1 MFFTS
6 CFLLYKHAVRQT
18 SRKNA
23 KKEGK
28 KKKDVEIHR
37 WFATENNKGV
47 GVMEVKK
54 VDHIGI
60 AVKSLDEALPFY
72 TDTLGLSCIGIET
85 VESEQVRV
93 AFLKVGD
100 VKLELLEPL
109 SEHSPI
115 ASFIEKRGEGIHH
128 VALGVDHIEQRI
140 EELKNNGIR
149 MIHEQPK
156 RGAGGAHI
164 AFMHPKSARGVLYE
178 LCEKVGGQ

>member
-1 MFFTS
+1 MQ
-6 CFLLYKHAVRQT
+6 K
-18 SRKNA
+18 
-23 KKEGK
+23 KKEKRERMSKYIDGLQP
-28 KKKDVEIHR
+28 R
-37 WFATENNKGV
+37 TTKGL
-47 GVMEVKK
+47 GFMEVKK

>member
-1 MFFTS
+1 MHDICFFLPRFAWWPRRASRT
-6 CFLLYKHAVRQT
+6 KVRNP
-18 SRKNA
+18 R
-23 KKEGK
+23 
-28 KKKDVEIHR
+28 R
-37 WFATENNKGV
+37 
-47 GVMEVKK
+47 
-54 VDHIGI
+54 GI
-60 AVKSLDEALPFY
+60 IPECHPQIFY
-72 TDTLGLSCIGIET
+72 SH
-85 VESEQVRV
+85 
-93 AFLKVGD
+93 
-100 VKLELLEPL
+100 LLEPL

-156 RGAGGAHI
+156 RGAGGARI

>member
-1 MFFTS
+1 
-6 CFLLYKHAVRQT
+6 
-18 SRKNA
+18 
-23 KKEGK
+23 
-28 KKKDVEIHR
+28 
-37 WFATENNKGV
+37 
-47 GVMEVKK
+47 MEVKK

-72 TDTLGLSCIGIET
+72 TDTLGLSCVGMET

-128 VALGVDHIEQRI
+128 VALGVDDIELRI
-140 EELKNNGIR
+140 QELKNNGIR

-156 RGAGGAHI
+156 RGAGGARIQEGVFSLDGYGHI
-164 AFMHPKSARGVLYE
+164 FYKYNRRKPMQGVARL
-178 LCEKVGGQ
+178 

>member
-1 MFFTS
+1 MLFG
-6 CFLLYKHAVRQT
+6 KQAGKMQ
-18 SRKNA
+18 K
-23 KKEGK
+23 KKEKRK
-28 KKKDVEIHR
+28 KVSKYIHGLQPR
-37 WFATENNKGV
+37 TTKGL
-47 GVMEVKK
+47 GFMEVKK

-72 TDTLGLSCIGIET
+72 TDTLGLSCVGIET

-100 VKLELLEPL
+100 VKIELLEPL

-128 VALGVDHIEQRI
+128 VALGVDDIELRI
-140 EELKNNGIR
+140 QELKNNGVR

-156 RGAGGAHI
+156 RGAGGARI
-164 AFMHPKSARGVLYE
+164 AFMHPKSAHGVLYE
-178 LCEKVGGQ
+178 LCERGGGQ

>member
-1 MFFTS
+1 ML
-6 CFLLYKHAVRQT
+6 CGKQAGKMQKR
-18 SRKNA
+18 RK
-23 KKEGK
+23 KR
-28 KKKDVEIHR
+28 KDVEIHR

-47 GVMEVKK
+47 GVYGSKK

-140 EELKNNGIR
+140 EELKIT
-149 MIHEQPK
+149 
-156 RGAGGAHI
+156 
-164 AFMHPKSARGVLYE
+164 AFA
-178 LCEKVGGQ
+178 